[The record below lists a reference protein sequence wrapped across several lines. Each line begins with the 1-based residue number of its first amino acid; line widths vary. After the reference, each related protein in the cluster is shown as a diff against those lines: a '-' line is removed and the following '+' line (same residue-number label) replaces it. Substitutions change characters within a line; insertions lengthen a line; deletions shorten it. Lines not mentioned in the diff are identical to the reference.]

1 MAKMV
6 YFSVDLHGHVN
17 VSLGLIDKL
26 IQRGEEV
33 IYYSSD
39 LFRPRIEA
47 VGAQFRSYEQLI
59 SFGLHGGDRLDTFFI
74 FANYILERSQAI
86 IEQLGDDIR
95 SLKPDYI
102 IHDVFCYWGKEL
114 GRQLHIPCVSITA
127 PFPYIDEMSE
137 VDPHFFM
144 KMILRS
150 EENSFLL
157 KHKDPADAF
166 RNYLHKSAKL
176 FAHKYKLPE
185 PLNLINDVFCSR
197 EDLNILFTSREF
209 QLHSEAFDQRYF
221 FAGYSLYSRQ
231 EEVTFQMDWL
241 DGRPLIYVAFGTML
255 ERLHVLYRNCIE
267 AFSDIECQVVMSVG
281 KGIRIDELGV
291 IPDHFRVM
299 SYVPQLAVLEQ
310 ARIFVNHAGTNSVYE
325 SICYHVP
332 QVVIPQAF
340 DEFMGAMM
348 VERAEVG
355 LYLKTQE
362 PSASEIRTAVQ
373 TVLADPSYK
382 ENCVRVTRSFE
393 ATGGLDRAADH
404 IVQYVAAKGS
414 QLTSRKVLNG

>member
-1 MAKMV
+1 MARVV

-17 VSLGLIDKL
+17 VSLGLIHKL

-47 VGAQFRSYEQLI
+47 VGAEFRSYEQLI

-86 IEQLGDDIR
+86 IDKLGDDIR
-95 SLKPDYI
+95 RLNPDYI

-114 GRQLHIPCVSITA
+114 GRQLGVPCCSITA

-137 VDPHFFM
+137 VDPYLFM
-144 KMILRS
+144 KSILRS
-150 EENSFLL
+150 EEDSFLL
-157 KHKDPADAF
+157 KSKDPVGAF

-176 FAHKYKLPE
+176 LAHKYDLPQ

-197 EDLNILFTSREF
+197 EDLNILFTSRDF
-209 QLHSEAFDQRYF
+209 QLYSEAFDHRYF
-221 FAGYSLYSRQ
+221 FAGYSIYPRQ
-231 EEVTFQMDWL
+231 EEVEFELDWL

-255 ERLHVLYRNCIE
+255 ERLQVLYRNCME
-267 AFSDIECQVVMSVG
+267 AFADMKCQVVMAVG
-281 KGIRIDELGV
+281 KGVRIEELGV

-299 SYVPQLAVLEQ
+299 SYVPQLAILEQ
-310 ARIFVNHAGTNSVYE
+310 ADIFVNHAGTNSVYE

-340 DEFMGAMM
+340 DEFMGGMM
-348 VERAEVG
+348 VESAEVG

-362 PSASEIRTAVQ
+362 PSAAEIRTAVQ
-373 TVLADPSYK
+373 TVLANSSYK
-382 ENCVRVTRSFE
+382 ENCIRVQHSFE
-393 ATGGLDRAADH
+393 STGGLERAVDH
-404 IVQYVAAKGS
+404 ILQYVDNKRS
-414 QLTSRKVLNG
+414 PVNYY